1 MNKIKMVITDLDGTF
16 LNNEEIVSQRN
27 IQAIK
32 KLKES
37 GILFGF
43 ATGRPIC
50 SVENLI
56 PKWQMDGVVD
66 FIIGLNGGHIKDYR
80 LQKEERY
87 FQIDGDIIKDIIK
100 HFHDMPVNF
109 GIYDENYLAVLKNDY
124 LAQRLA
130 KSDDIPYQVV
140 DFEELLKHQQSK
152 LIVICDPKDMPTIV
166 KHGQLFSHPA
176 VKSLQAGKIEY
187 EYMHPKLSK
196 SHGINMLCTW
206 NQIKIENICAFGD
219 ADNDADMIHDVR
231 IGIAMENA
239 SPLTKSYAKA
249 ITLDNQNDGV
259 AEYIEKFILGEEK

>member
-1 MNKIKMVITDLDGTF
+1 MLTKRIIPCLDIKNGKVVKGINFVELKDVGDPIELAKRYDQQCADEVVFLDITA
-16 LNNEEIVSQRN
+16 S
-27 IQAIK
+27 
-32 KLKES
+32 
-37 GILFGF
+37 
-43 ATGRPIC
+43 
-50 SVENLI
+50 
-56 PKWQMDGVVD
+56 
-66 FIIGLNGGHIKDYR
+66 Y
-80 LQKEERY
+80 EER
-87 FQIDGDIIKDIIK
+87 DIIKDIIK

-109 GIYDENYLAVLKNDY
+109 GIYDENYLAVLKDDY

-206 NQIKIENICAFGD
+206 HQIEIENICAFGD
-219 ADNDADMIHDVR
+219 ADNDADMIHDVG